1 MISIES
7 SSTRMDYILLV
18 PDSSRAR
25 IESRWSWR
33 NSDSASSIPE
43 NCQHTFQTLI
53 SSTSPER
60 WRDGSEVVVYT
71 EKHESPNS
79 GKSDFTLFG
88 LNQKSRQSPI
98 SFQFRFLL
106 ELESIHHEPYI
117 YVARSLFIYSM
128 IPDRQFGRS
137 FGVEAVRT
145 AGWRG
150 RSILDYIPKPLKS
163 LCEFF
168 EKSPERTRMYMSSN
182 RERRRLRQD

>member
-1 MISIES
+1 
-7 SSTRMDYILLV
+7 
-18 PDSSRAR
+18 
-25 IESRWSWR
+25 
-33 NSDSASSIPE
+33 
-43 NCQHTFQTLI
+43 
-53 SSTSPER
+53 
-60 WRDGSEVVVYT
+60 VVYT

-168 EKSPERTRMYMSSN
+168 EKKSRKDSYVYVFKSRETTTATGLGFGLIDRMSVGDYTIWNSKKSH
-182 RERRRLRQD
+182 EIDTSK